1 MIILNLRFTFKGA
14 ELSSPGTLT
23 VMPAV
28 SSILQSLMIN
38 FLFFP
43 SDTIWILQV
52 DFVSGEMRVSGN
64 FPHELTLEGALV
76 FRLVLQLLNT
86 ERDQAK
92 EKLI

>member
-1 MIILNLRFTFKGA
+1 MAVKGWIILNLRLTFKGA

-52 DFVSGEMRVSGN
+52 DFVSGES
-64 FPHELTLEGALV
+64 PWELST
-76 FRLVLQLLNT
+76 RT
-86 ERDQAK
+86 YIERGVGV
-92 EKLI
+92 